1 MIMLNHVKPCSFFFF
16 FQKFLNS
23 KLYNISII
31 KIIIQTRVVECSFM
45 VVNLI
50 KVT

>member
-1 MIMLNHVKPCSFFFF
+1 MIMLNHVKPCSFFFS
-16 FQKFLNS
+16 KFLNS